1 MQRLLGIAV
10 VVASGLMKLSIAAGP
25 ADEVIEGRI
34 AAASRSSIT
43 IVDKQGENL
52 LVLLAADCKVVR
64 DGKPSEPMMLGVGER
79 VRVTT
84 SDIGGK
90 LTASHVEAFSV
101 QRSLRPVDRTSCAG
115 RRR

>member
-10 VVASGLMKLSIAAGP
+10 VVVSGLLKLSIAAGP

-43 IVDKQGENL
+43 VVDKQGENL

-64 DGKPSEPMMLGVGER
+64 DGKPSEAMMLGVGDR

-90 LTASHVEAFSV
+90 LSASHVEAFSV
-101 QRSLRPVDRTSCAG
+101 QRSFTPVVRTRVAA
-115 RRR
+115 R